1 VLPPSADRASALI
14 WVANPGMMGGTAIAE
29 LVLGMIEPI
38 GRLPI
43 SFARHVGQQPTYY
56 NQIRGQHGD
65 RYADLTQRPA
75 FAFGDGL
82 SYTDVVYESVRLDA
96 AEYTAADS
104 IRVTATLRN
113 AGSRPAHEVVQLYVR
128 DVVTSV
134 SWTDRE
140 LKAFR
145 RVEIAP
151 GETAEVSIDLPVA
164 ACTIVDAEGQRI
176 VEAGDFEI
184 LVGPSS
190 REETLLAAAFAVRR

>member
-1 VLPPSADRASALI
+1 
-14 WVANPGMMGGTAIAE
+14 
-29 LVLGMIEPI
+29 
-38 GRLPI
+38 
-43 SFARHVGQQPTYY
+43 
-56 NQIRGQHGD
+56 
-65 RYADLTQRPA
+65 
-75 FAFGDGL
+75 
-82 SYTDVVYESVRLDA
+82 
-96 AEYTAADS
+96 
-104 IRVTATLRN
+104 
-113 AGSRPAHEVVQLYVR
+113 VQLYVR

-164 ACTIVDAEGQRI
+164 ACTIVDADGQRI

-190 REETLLAAAFAVRR
+190 REEALLAAGFAVRD